1 MKILAIE
8 ASSLVCSTAIL
19 TDDIITAEYTINNK
33 VTHSQTLLPMIDE
46 ICKMTDTNVSE
57 FDAIAVS
64 GGPGSFTGLRIGS
77 ATAKGLAYAL
87 NVPVVN
93 VPTLEAMAYNFYGTD
108 KVICPIMD
116 ARRNQVYTGIYSFE
130 NNGLSIYL
138 DSSAMDIMELI
149 PKLQEIDKPVIFTGD
164 GIPVFR
170 DIIDKELKT
179 PHEYGR
185 AGFNRQRASSV
196 ALLGAELYK
205 AGKTEKAEEHLPE
218 YLRMSQAERERMDKV
233 RITIRY
239 MEPQDTEKVAYIE
252 KNNFSE
258 PWPESEFSKTL
269 QDDKYIYIVAAD
281 GERIAGYAGCFVVL
295 ENADI
300 TNIAVDEEYRRQGIG
315 DRLIELLS
323 LKAAD
328 KGAES
333 LFLEVRESNEPA
345 KSLYEKNGF
354 AKVGMRRNFYR
365 KPDENAILM
374 EKKLIGKEK

>member
-1 MKILAIE
+1 MVFESTSSQMTFEFAKKIGQNLKRGDVLCLDGDLGVGKTVFTKGVAAGLGIKDDVSSPTFTLIQEYYGGRLPLYHFDVYRIDGLWDMDDLGYEEYFYGEGVCLVEWGSMIKELFPENTIYVRIEKDLEKGFDYRKITVSRIFNMKILAIE

-46 ICKMTDTNVSE
+46 ICKMTDTDVSE

-138 DSSAMDIMELI
+138 DSGAMDIMDLI
-149 PKLQEIDKPVIFTGD
+149 TKLQENDKPVIFTGD

-218 YLRMSQAERERMDKV
+218 YLRMSQAERERM
-233 RITIRY
+233 
-239 MEPQDTEKVAYIE
+239 
-252 KNNFSE
+252 
-258 PWPESEFSKTL
+258 
-269 QDDKYIYIVAAD
+269 
-281 GERIAGYAGCFVVL
+281 
-295 ENADI
+295 
-300 TNIAVDEEYRRQGIG
+300 
-315 DRLIELLS
+315 
-323 LKAAD
+323 
-328 KGAES
+328 
-333 LFLEVRESNEPA
+333 
-345 KSLYEKNGF
+345 EKNG
-354 AKVGMRRNFYR
+354 
-365 KPDENAILM
+365 
-374 EKKLIGKEK
+374 

>member
-1 MKILAIE
+1 MVFESTSSQMTFEFAKKIGQNLKSGDVLCLDGDLGVGKTVFTKGVAAGLGIKDDVSSPTFTLIQEYYGGRLPLYHFDVYRIDGPWDMDDLGYEEYFYGEGVCLVEWGSMIKELFPENTIYVRIEKDLEKGFDYRKITVSRIFNMKILAIE

-46 ICKMTDTNVSE
+46 ICKMTDTDVSE

-138 DSSAMDIMELI
+138 DSSAMDIMDLI
-149 PKLQEIDKPVIFTGD
+149 TKLQENDKPVIFTGD

-218 YLRMSQAERERMDKV
+218 YLRMSQAERERM
-233 RITIRY
+233 
-239 MEPQDTEKVAYIE
+239 
-252 KNNFSE
+252 
-258 PWPESEFSKTL
+258 
-269 QDDKYIYIVAAD
+269 
-281 GERIAGYAGCFVVL
+281 
-295 ENADI
+295 
-300 TNIAVDEEYRRQGIG
+300 
-315 DRLIELLS
+315 
-323 LKAAD
+323 
-328 KGAES
+328 
-333 LFLEVRESNEPA
+333 
-345 KSLYEKNGF
+345 EKNG
-354 AKVGMRRNFYR
+354 
-365 KPDENAILM
+365 
-374 EKKLIGKEK
+374 

>member
-1 MKILAIE
+1 MVFESTSSQMTFEFAKKIGENLKSGDVLCLDGDLGVGKTVFTKGVAAGLGIKDDVSSPTFTLIQEYYGGRLPLYHFDVYRIDGPWDMDDLGYEEYFYGEGVCLVEWGSMIKELFPENTIYVRIEKDLEKGFDYRKITVSRIFNMKILAIE

-46 ICKMTDTNVSE
+46 ICKMTDTDVSE

-218 YLRMSQAERERMDKV
+218 YLRMSQAERERM
-233 RITIRY
+233 
-239 MEPQDTEKVAYIE
+239 
-252 KNNFSE
+252 
-258 PWPESEFSKTL
+258 
-269 QDDKYIYIVAAD
+269 
-281 GERIAGYAGCFVVL
+281 
-295 ENADI
+295 
-300 TNIAVDEEYRRQGIG
+300 
-315 DRLIELLS
+315 
-323 LKAAD
+323 
-328 KGAES
+328 
-333 LFLEVRESNEPA
+333 
-345 KSLYEKNGF
+345 EKNG
-354 AKVGMRRNFYR
+354 
-365 KPDENAILM
+365 
-374 EKKLIGKEK
+374 

>member
-46 ICKMTDTNVSE
+46 ICKMTDTDVSE

-138 DSSAMDIMELI
+138 DSSAMDIMDLI
-149 PKLQEIDKPVIFTGD
+149 TKLQENDKPVIFTGD

-218 YLRMSQAERERMDKV
+218 YLRMS
-233 RITIRY
+233 
-239 MEPQDTEKVAYIE
+239 EKVAYIE

>member
-46 ICKMTDTNVSE
+46 ICKMTDTDVSE

-64 GGPGSFTGLRIGS
+64 GGPGSITGLRIGS

-149 PKLQEIDKPVIFTGD
+149 PKLQI
-164 GIPVFR
+164 
-170 DIIDKELKT
+170 
-179 PHEYGR
+179 GR
-185 AGFNRQRASSV
+185 AHV
-196 ALLGAELYK
+196 
-205 AGKTEKAEEHLPE
+205 
-218 YLRMSQAERERMDKV
+218 
-233 RITIRY
+233 
-239 MEPQDTEKVAYIE
+239 
-252 KNNFSE
+252 
-258 PWPESEFSKTL
+258 
-269 QDDKYIYIVAAD
+269 
-281 GERIAGYAGCFVVL
+281 
-295 ENADI
+295 
-300 TNIAVDEEYRRQGIG
+300 
-315 DRLIELLS
+315 
-323 LKAAD
+323 
-328 KGAES
+328 
-333 LFLEVRESNEPA
+333 
-345 KSLYEKNGF
+345 
-354 AKVGMRRNFYR
+354 
-365 KPDENAILM
+365 
-374 EKKLIGKEK
+374 

>member
-1 MKILAIE
+1 MAAGLGIKDDVSSPTFTLIQEYYGGRLPLYHFDVYRIDGPWDMDDLGYDEYFYGEGVCLVEWGSMIKELFPENTIYVRIEKDLEKGFDYRKITVSRIFNMKILAIE

-46 ICKMTDTNVSE
+46 ICKMTDTDVSE

-87 NVPVVN
+87 NVPVAN

-218 YLRMSQAERERMDKV
+218 YLRMSQAERERM
-233 RITIRY
+233 
-239 MEPQDTEKVAYIE
+239 
-252 KNNFSE
+252 
-258 PWPESEFSKTL
+258 
-269 QDDKYIYIVAAD
+269 
-281 GERIAGYAGCFVVL
+281 
-295 ENADI
+295 
-300 TNIAVDEEYRRQGIG
+300 
-315 DRLIELLS
+315 
-323 LKAAD
+323 
-328 KGAES
+328 
-333 LFLEVRESNEPA
+333 
-345 KSLYEKNGF
+345 EKNG
-354 AKVGMRRNFYR
+354 
-365 KPDENAILM
+365 
-374 EKKLIGKEK
+374 

>member
-1 MKILAIE
+1 MVFESTSSQMTFEFAKKIGEKLKSGDVLCLDGDLGVGKTVFTKGVAAGLGIKDDVSSPTFTLIQEYYGGRLPLYHFDVYRIDGLWDMDDLGYEEYFYGEGVCLVEWGSMIKELFPENTIYVRIEKDLEKGFDYRKITVSRIFNMKILAIE

-46 ICKMTDTNVSE
+46 ICKMTDTDVSE

-138 DSSAMDIMELI
+138 DSSAMNIMELI

-218 YLRMSQAERERMDKV
+218 YLRMSQAERERM
-233 RITIRY
+233 
-239 MEPQDTEKVAYIE
+239 
-252 KNNFSE
+252 
-258 PWPESEFSKTL
+258 
-269 QDDKYIYIVAAD
+269 
-281 GERIAGYAGCFVVL
+281 
-295 ENADI
+295 
-300 TNIAVDEEYRRQGIG
+300 
-315 DRLIELLS
+315 
-323 LKAAD
+323 
-328 KGAES
+328 
-333 LFLEVRESNEPA
+333 
-345 KSLYEKNGF
+345 EKNG
-354 AKVGMRRNFYR
+354 
-365 KPDENAILM
+365 
-374 EKKLIGKEK
+374 

>member
-46 ICKMTDTNVSE
+46 ICKMTDTDVSE

-170 DIIDKELKT
+170 EIIDKELKT

-218 YLRMSQAERERMDKV
+218 YLRMSQAERERM
-233 RITIRY
+233 
-239 MEPQDTEKVAYIE
+239 
-252 KNNFSE
+252 
-258 PWPESEFSKTL
+258 
-269 QDDKYIYIVAAD
+269 
-281 GERIAGYAGCFVVL
+281 
-295 ENADI
+295 
-300 TNIAVDEEYRRQGIG
+300 
-315 DRLIELLS
+315 
-323 LKAAD
+323 
-328 KGAES
+328 
-333 LFLEVRESNEPA
+333 
-345 KSLYEKNGF
+345 EKNG
-354 AKVGMRRNFYR
+354 
-365 KPDENAILM
+365 
-374 EKKLIGKEK
+374 

>member
-1 MKILAIE
+1 MVFESTSSQMTFEFAKKIGQNLKRGDVLCLDGDLGVGKTVFTKGVAAGLGIKDDVSSPTFTLIQEYYGGRLPLYHFDVYRIDGLWDMDDLGYEEYFYGEGVCLVEWGSMIKELFPENTIYVRIEKDLEKGFDYRKITVSRIFNMKILAIE

-46 ICKMTDTNVSE
+46 ICKMTDTDVSE

-218 YLRMSQAERERMDKV
+218 YLRMSQAERERM
-233 RITIRY
+233 
-239 MEPQDTEKVAYIE
+239 
-252 KNNFSE
+252 
-258 PWPESEFSKTL
+258 
-269 QDDKYIYIVAAD
+269 
-281 GERIAGYAGCFVVL
+281 
-295 ENADI
+295 
-300 TNIAVDEEYRRQGIG
+300 
-315 DRLIELLS
+315 
-323 LKAAD
+323 
-328 KGAES
+328 
-333 LFLEVRESNEPA
+333 
-345 KSLYEKNGF
+345 EKNG
-354 AKVGMRRNFYR
+354 
-365 KPDENAILM
+365 
-374 EKKLIGKEK
+374 